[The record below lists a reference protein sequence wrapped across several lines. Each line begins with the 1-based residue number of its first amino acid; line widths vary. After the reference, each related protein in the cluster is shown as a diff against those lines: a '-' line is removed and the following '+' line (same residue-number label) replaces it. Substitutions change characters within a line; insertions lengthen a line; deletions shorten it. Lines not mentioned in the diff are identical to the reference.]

1 MLHWSQWSAAQVMEY
16 FFGMKVECCWYF
28 PICFWFVICWC
39 KSVEH
44 MKELSKCWPN
54 ATYWRAAA
62 AKRKEQNWFAK
73 WRVHV
78 GKGLVIHYKCEGR
91 FPQRRGRS
99 KERAYKRKIEKRRGI
114 SLEQWVIIHHFLRWR
129 RKLGGEGGCFPQ
141 RQRQKKKKEYIYTK
155 LERNADFP

>member
-1 MLHWSQWSAAQVMEY
+1 MKRGSA
-16 FFGMKVECCWYF
+16 
-28 PICFWFVICWC
+28 
-39 KSVEH
+39 SV
-44 MKELSKCWPN
+44 KL
-54 ATYWRAAA
+54 
-62 AKRKEQNWFAK
+62 KEQNWFAK

-78 GKGLVIHYKCEGR
+78 GKGLVIHYKCEGC

-141 RQRQKKKKEYIYTK
+141 RQRKKKRKSIYTQNWK
-155 LERNADFP
+155 ETRIFPRACVFWFPFSKWFPLAEASNIIWIFHEARHSILQEGSDPMPYSFSHAP